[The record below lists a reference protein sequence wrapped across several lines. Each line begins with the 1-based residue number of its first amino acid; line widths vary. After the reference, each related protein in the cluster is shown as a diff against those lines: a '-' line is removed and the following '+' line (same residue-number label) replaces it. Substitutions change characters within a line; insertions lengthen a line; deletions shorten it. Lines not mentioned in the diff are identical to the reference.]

1 MFSNHNI
8 WHFLFPIQL
17 KLKENNKYSPRY
29 RGSKFQNFK
38 SPIRGD
44 FGSFSDGYLQLN
56 KQCCGAILVYL
67 HFKFCFHVLRFL
79 LDNHFVFFARG
90 FYFDLIPPCFRYP
103 ICIT

>member
-8 WHFLFPIQL
+8 WHFLFLIQL

-44 FGSFSDGYLQLN
+44 FGSFSGGIFTVRYTVLWSNPLIIKN
-56 KQCCGAILVYL
+56 GILGAKGNIGMM
-67 HFKFCFHVLRFL
+67 RS
-79 LDNHFVFFARG
+79 R
-90 FYFDLIPPCFRYP
+90 I
-103 ICIT
+103 